1 MAYKL
6 GYNFIILIFLSLNIK
21 AQNCKVA
28 MEAISG
34 KYEGECKKDK
44 ADGLGKSVGVE
55 TYEGQF
61 KGGLPDG
68 IGKYIYKNGN
78 WYEGQWSKGKKEGMG
93 KMLYKLNDRD
103 SLINGFWKKDG
114 YVGKFEKPYIIH
126 YKTVHITRLTCQ
138 RQNNTLNQIE
148 ISVDSETG
156 GMPDKVSGSSMVAKP
171 EITDITVNAGNF
183 ERKMENS
190 IGKKIVYTLQE
201 VTFPFRAVFTMGNE
215 SLDLEILEDGKWLVD
230 VRLAY

>member
-1 MAYKL
+1 MTYKPW
-6 GYNFIILIFLSLNIK
+6 YTIIILFFLSVNMQ

-28 MEAISG
+28 IEAISG

-44 ADGLGKSVGVE
+44 AEGLGKSVGID

-61 KGGLPDG
+61 KGGLPEG
-68 IGKYIYKNGN
+68 LGKYIYKNGN
-78 WYEGQWSKGKKEGMG
+78 WFEGQWSHGKKEGMG
-93 KMLYKLNDRD
+93 KMLYKLNNSD
-103 SLINGFWKKDG
+103 SLINGFWKKDV
-114 YVGKFEKPYIIH
+114 YVGKYEKPYIIH

-138 RQNNTLNQIE
+138 RQNNALHQIE
-148 ISVDSETG
+148 ITVDSETG
-156 GMPDKVSGSSMVAKP
+156 GMPERIGGSNLVPKP
-171 EITDITVNAGNF
+171 EITDITVNVGNY